1 MPGRQ
6 PSVSDMGYLSQ
17 NQPVGLDVSSI
28 STGDDRETGRERVS
42 NMPTHTAGEQQSRQ
56 KATKRNSKSL
66 HRPEY

>member
-28 STGDDRETGRERVS
+28 STGDNREMGRERVS
-42 NMPTHTAGEQQSRQ
+42 NMPTHTAGEQQSW
-56 KATKRNSKSL
+56 
-66 HRPEY
+66 HDEV